1 MRCRLPGV
9 WGGHGT
15 PPRSEAALGG
25 GGQSNFLAS
34 RRAPGVCGG
43 KGGGFVRIDS
53 GALAGRQVTSFTAV
67 LLAM

>member
-1 MRCRLPGV
+1 MGPLLAVR
-9 WGGHGT
+9 
-15 PPRSEAALGG
+15 PPWEG